1 MCVPAGALAGVG
13 LIEFNWGGPPYDGG
27 FAGYL
32 VLFGAF
38 LSLGQAP
45 FVFAFARHVLARASV
60 PSGRYGLAP
69 LLAAAVGWAVAGL
82 LGWTFGSALSIL
94 VPVSMASTTDLSSAY
109 FVSRTIPWLGMGL
122 LQALV
127 LSAVLSPA
135 LRAGAAS
142 RRARVPGVLAVCA
155 VWAVTSAVGG
165 LLVEGVVAWQTVR
178 SFVGD
183 RRSIAEALSGSLQG
197 VGVAE
202 NVAGAVIPSSLVVP
216 ALYGPPTGLA
226 LLAVRRRWA
235 TLSGGSGGAPGGPPG
250 R

>member
-1 MCVPAGALAGVG
+1 VG
-13 LIEFNWGGPPYDGG
+13 D
-27 FAGYL
+27 L

-94 VPVSMASTTDLSSAY
+94 VPVPMASTSDLSSAY

-127 LSAVLSPA
+127 LSAALSPA
-135 LRAGAAS
+135 LGSGVARGQ
-142 RRARVPGVLAVCA
+142 ARVSRTIAVCA
-155 VWAVTSAVGG
+155 IWVATSGVGG
-165 LLVEGVVAWQTVR
+165 LSIEWFAAWQT
-178 SFVGD
+178 
-183 RRSIAEALSGSLQG
+183 ALSAGEGGRTVTWVLIESLQG
-197 VGVAE
+197 LGVAE
-202 NVAGAVIPSSLVVP
+202 NVAGTVIPSSLVVP

-226 LLAVRRRWA
+226 LLAVRRWA
-235 TLSGGSGGAPGGPPG
+235 TPSGGSGGAPSGPPG